1 MLDDIIW
8 KARLRADSELV
19 ITAYRSGR
27 VSCHRH
33 TRMATGARLVVR
45 QRDLPKGTHF
55 DEQIHERIE
64 RDEWN
69 NI

>member
-1 MLDDIIW
+1 MLDEPIW

-33 TRMATGARLVVR
+33 TRMDTGARLVVR
-45 QRDLPKGTHF
+45 QRDLPKGTSF
-55 DEQIHERIE
+55 NDEIHERIE
-64 RDEWN
+64 PSEWN